1 MKTICLSVSSP
12 VIFAVIFATLSVP
25 GKPDLLLAAILSS
38 ISCSRPGLKYQTQ
51 TEAEDFSTLR
61 LSTPLIATPP
71 LGGEV
76 SEHQD
81 FTLELMQVRWR
92 KGDPIDLYV
101 IKPKHVEKPPII
113 LFLYGYPS
121 ETDRFSSEEFC
132 RLVTK
137 GGFAAA
143 GFVEALDGHRYHDRP
158 MRQWFVSELQEALVT
173 SVHDVQMVLNYL
185 SSRSDLDASRIGM
198 FGQGSGGTI
207 AILAASV
214 DPRIKAINALDPWG
228 DWPRWVEKS
237 RLIPEDERPGY
248 MIPSFLDKLT
258 ALDPVRILPNLTIP
272 VHIQDALYEK
282 ATPRD
287 AKDRIESAL
296 AKSGTVARY
305 ATSSDFQGAA
315 SNGQLLDWLKDQLQP
330 ARSPNARRQ

>member
-1 MKTICLSVSSP
+1 MKTICLSVWSP

-81 FTLELMQVRWR
+81 FTIELMQVRWR

-101 IKPKHVEKPPII
+101 IKPKRVEKPPII

-158 MRQWFVSELQEALVT
+158 MRQLFVSELQEALVT

-258 ALDPVRILPNLTIP
+258 ALDPVRILPSLTIP
-272 VHIQDALYEK
+272 VHVQDALYEK
-282 ATPRD
+282 GTPRD
-287 AKDRIESAL
+287 SKEHLESAL
-296 AKSGTVARY
+296 AKLGSVARY
-305 ATSSDFQGAA
+305 ATPSDFQDAVRDGK
-315 SNGQLLDWLKDQLQP
+315 LLDWIKDQV
-330 ARSPNARRQ
+330 RTPNG